1 MSKPKILVTGANGQ
15 LGTALKTL
23 SAAYP
28 AFDFVFLTREELPIH
43 QIELVAQ
50 YFSTVKPAYC
60 INAAAYTAVDKAETD
75 KENAFLIN
83 GDAVGMLASACSKLG
98 TKFIHISTDYVFDG
112 TSPEPYKETA
122 RTNPAN
128 TYGLSKLRGEAL
140 CLLNNADAIIIRTAW
155 VYAEHGNNFVKTML
169 RLMKERPEI
178 SVVSDQVGA
187 PTYAGDLAEAIMTIV
202 NCESVPPIGGMNRQ
216 SEEGNRQ
223 SKNGNGQSA
232 TGKNSSESDIKW
244 VPGIYHYSNKG
255 RISWYDFAVAIK
267 ELSGSACKVNPIPTT
282 QYPTPAKRPAFSLLD
297 THKIQYTYQLAIP
310 DWKDSLQR
318 CLQKL

>member
-1 MSKPKILVTGANGQ
+1 MTKPKILVTGAYGQ
-15 LGTALKTL
+15 LGTSLKNL
-23 SAAYP
+23 SAAYT
-28 AFDFVFLTREELPIH
+28 AFDFIFVDRDVLPI
-43 QIELVAQ
+43 QQAELVAQ
-50 YFSTVKPAYC
+50 YFATVRPAYC

-75 KENAFLIN
+75 KEEAFLVN
-83 GDAVGMLASACSKLG
+83 GDGAGILASACHQYG
-98 TKFIHISTDYVFDG
+98 AKFIHVSTDYVFDG
-112 TSPEPYKETA
+112 ASPDPYKETD
-122 RTNPAN
+122 RTNPTN

-178 SVVSDQVGA
+178 NVVSDQVGA
-187 PTYAGDLAEAIMTIV
+187 PTYAGDLAEAILKIV
-202 NCESVPPIGGMNRQ
+202 NRESAIGN
-216 SEEGNRQ
+216 
-223 SKNGNGQSA
+223 NGGH
-232 TGKNSSESDIKW
+232 SDIKW

-267 ELSGSACKVNPIPTT
+267 ELSGSACKVNPILTT

-297 THKIQYTYQLAIP
+297 THKIQYTYQLTIP
-310 DWKDSLQR
+310 EWKDSLQR

>member
-15 LGTALKTL
+15 LGTALRTL

-28 AFDFVFLTREELPIH
+28 AFDFIFLTREELPIH
-43 QIELVAQ
+43 RFELVAQ
-50 YFSTVKPAYC
+50 YFSTAKPAFC

-83 GDAVGMLASACSKLG
+83 GDAVGVLASACSKFG
-98 TKFIHISTDYVFDG
+98 ARFIHISTDYVFDG
-112 TSPEPYKETA
+112 TSPAPYKETD

-140 CLLNNADAIIIRTAW
+140 CLLNNGDAVIIRTAW

-178 SVVSDQVGA
+178 NVVSDQVGA
-187 PTYAGDLAEAIMTIV
+187 PTYAGDLAEAIMTIIKQ
-202 NCESVPPIGGMNRQ
+202 NTAFRTQ
-216 SEEGNRQ
+216 HSEEGR
-223 SKNGNGQSA
+223 
-232 TGKNSSESDIKW
+232 W
-244 VPGIYHYSNKG
+244 VPGIYHYSNQG

-267 ELSGSACKVNPIPTT
+267 ELSGSACKVNPIPST

-297 THKIQYTYQLAIP
+297 THKIQSTYQLTIP

-318 CLQKL
+318 CLQKLL